1 MIDYSRFEKDVLDLV
16 SRAHRLSVRVGRSEV
31 DSISMLAILC
41 DGTVEVVNRL
51 LEWVNVPRRE
61 FARVCAAELGNVM
74 TVANAAPDISSEFEH
89 ALWVALKIAER
100 CERSVKVVDIF
111 CALGITRCKAQL
123 VYERL
128 GLSPKRLEDLLE
140 RWQSEGEAENAA
152 APTID
157 YMSKLNALVGLEPVK
172 NAVRTLADMVR
183 FNAERQ
189 KKGLQAERLTDNFV
203 FRGNPG
209 TGKTE
214 VARIIAGIYKQ
225 FGALKKGHLIEV
237 DRSRLIAGYVGQSEE
252 KTQAVIDSALD
263 GVLFIDEAYALAQGG
278 SSDYGAAVASVLV
291 KRLEDDRNRLVVIA
305 AGYADEM
312 SKFIGMNPGFA
323 SRFTKTIDFPD
334 YTGEELTKIFEA
346 MVRAEGYECSAKV
359 VEIVRHMMDDVASWG
374 GRVSGNARN
383 VRNLLKAAKERMAK
397 RVLAGGRLTRERLR
411 RIEVED
417 VMPCIK
423 PLVQ

>member
-1 MIDYSRFEKDVLDLV
+1 MIDYSRFEQDVLDLV
-16 SRAHRLSVRVGRSEV
+16 SRAHGLSVQEGRSEV
-31 DSISMLAILC
+31 DSIAMLAVLC
-41 DGTVEVVNRL
+41 DGRTEVVNRL
-51 LEWVNVPRRE
+51 LEWANVPRRE
-61 FARVCAAELGNVM
+61 VAQSCAADSGNV
-74 TVANAAPDISSEFEH
+74 AAAASAAPDISSELEH
-89 ALWVALKIAER
+89 ALSVALKIAER
-100 CERSVKVVDIF
+100 CGRSVKVVDVF
-111 CALGITRCKAQL
+111 CALGIARCRARS

-128 GLSPKRLEDLLE
+128 GLCPKRLDELFE
-140 RWQSEGEAENAA
+140 RWQGEMELGDA
-152 APTID
+152 APTTID
-157 YMSKLNALVGLEPVK
+157 YMAKLNSLIGLESVK
-172 NAVRTLADMVR
+172 NAVRMIADMVR

-189 KKGLQAERLTDNFV
+189 KKGLRAERLTDNFV

-214 VARIIAGIYKQ
+214 VARIIAGIYRQ
-225 FGALKKGHLIEV
+225 FGALKKGHLVEV
-237 DRSRLIAGYVGQSEE
+237 DRSRLVAGYVGQSEE

-291 KRLEDDRNRLVVIA
+291 KRMEDDRDRLVVIA

-334 YTGEELTKIFEA
+334 YTGEELTRIFESMA
-346 MVRAEGYECSAKV
+346 KSEGYECSTKV
-359 VEIVRHMMDDVASWG
+359 VEMVRYMMDDVASWG

-397 RVLAGGRLTRERLR
+397 RVLAGGRLTKERLR

-417 VMPCIK
+417 VMPC
-423 PLVQ
+423 